1 MSKVY
6 LPPASIPVPQFDWED
21 FEGYQKLENK
31 FIDDLKQ
38 FCKQRNSGE
47 YIGEVIKFP
56 VADSYALYMVA
67 SLSPIELIHLPLMDA
82 WEFQY
87 IDRLTVQD
95 IKEKIN
101 NEKKLAKF
109 FGS

>member
-1 MSKVY
+1 MGKIY
-6 LPPASIPVPQFDWED
+6 LPPAEIKVPDFNWENFDD
-21 FEGYQKLENK
+21 YQKTENK

-87 IDRLTVQD
+87 IDRLTAQD
-95 IKEKIN
+95 IKEKID

-109 FGS
+109 FGR

>member
-1 MSKVY
+1 MGKIY
-6 LPPASIPVPQFDWED
+6 LPPAEIKVPDFNWED
-21 FEGYQKLENK
+21 FDDYQKRENK

-87 IDRLTVQD
+87 IDRLTAQD
-95 IKEKIN
+95 IKEKID

-109 FGS
+109 FGG

>member
-1 MSKVY
+1 MGKIY
-6 LPPASIPVPQFDWED
+6 LPPAEIKVPDFNWED
-21 FEGYQKLENK
+21 FDDYQKRENK

-87 IDRLTVQD
+87 IDRLTAQD
-95 IKEKIN
+95 IKEKID

-109 FGS
+109 FGK

>member
-1 MSKVY
+1 MGKIY
-6 LPPASIPVPQFDWED
+6 LPPAEIKVPDFNWENFDD
-21 FEGYQKLENK
+21 YQKTENK

-87 IDRLTVQD
+87 IDRLTAQD
-95 IKEKIN
+95 IREKID

-109 FGS
+109 FGR